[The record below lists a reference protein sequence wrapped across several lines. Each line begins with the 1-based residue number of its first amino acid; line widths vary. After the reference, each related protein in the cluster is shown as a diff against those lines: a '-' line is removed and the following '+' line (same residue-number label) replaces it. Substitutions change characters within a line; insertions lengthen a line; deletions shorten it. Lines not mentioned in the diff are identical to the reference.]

1 MATARDLSSTRDKV
15 LEILKDW
22 TKHRLGKYAKF
33 DEVYV
38 FGSLFSQ
45 EGRRFVQTSDVD
57 LVVRISKAD
66 ASSPT
71 RIVEACEALL
81 VPKRNLEKQL
91 ADILGPPSSRQR
103 VSVLAITAFR
113 FEHDMHKDGKQ
124 CFYLDND
131 FLDLNNASFGANP
144 LAHSTATTLTLS
156 PFYFRPLSALQLA
169 QKYRNIFLS
178 VGPIGPSTECGLE
191 SWDGPEAIPEEN
203 IA

>member
-22 TKHRLGKYAKF
+22 TKHLLANYTKF
-33 DEVYV
+33 DQVYV

-91 ADILGPPSSRQR
+91 ADILSPPSSRHR
-103 VSVLAITAFR
+103 VSVLPMPAF
-113 FEHDMHKDGKQ
+113 EMK
-124 CFYLDND
+124 ND
-131 FLDLNNASFGANP
+131 
-144 LAHSTATTLTLS
+144 
-156 PFYFRPLSALQLA
+156 
-169 QKYRNIFLS
+169 I
-178 VGPIGPSTECGLE
+178 
-191 SWDGPEAIPEEN
+191 
-203 IA
+203 